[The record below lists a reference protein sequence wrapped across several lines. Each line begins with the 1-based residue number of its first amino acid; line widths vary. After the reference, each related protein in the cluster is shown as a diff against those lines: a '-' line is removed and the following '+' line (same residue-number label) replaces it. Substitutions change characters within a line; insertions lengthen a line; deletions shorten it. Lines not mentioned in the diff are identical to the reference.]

1 MPYEMKKAD
10 PLAGFSYH
18 KQDQPIKQK
27 LVNKN
32 LAIHIANHASLYS
45 GFLIKK
51 DIYVKFKHQKGFI
64 DSIIPI

>member
-1 MPYEMKKAD
+1 LDSKKNRLKGGFFYFLIQLYKRKAD

-32 LAIHIANHASLYS
+32 LAIHIANHA
-45 GFLIKK
+45 FL
-51 DIYVKFKHQKGFI
+51 
-64 DSIIPI
+64 

>member
-1 MPYEMKKAD
+1 MGLILKIHILKERDLPKNGTKKAD

-32 LAIHIANHASLYS
+32 LAIHIANHA
-45 GFLIKK
+45 FL
-51 DIYVKFKHQKGFI
+51 
-64 DSIIPI
+64 